1 MSNLHLDD
9 NKIIKLHNEKF
20 SASQIALKM
29 KCSKTT
35 ILNHLR
41 KIKLSNDN
49 DNNTINNKK
58 INHIKKN
65 ILL

>member
-20 SASQIALKM
+20 SASQIALEM

-58 INHIKKN
+58 INHTKKN